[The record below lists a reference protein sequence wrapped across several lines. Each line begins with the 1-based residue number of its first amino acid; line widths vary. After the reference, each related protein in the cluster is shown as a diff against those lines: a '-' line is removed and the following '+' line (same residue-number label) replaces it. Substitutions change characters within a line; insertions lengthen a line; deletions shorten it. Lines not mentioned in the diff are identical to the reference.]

1 MANRS
6 SKQSDLPATAAALV
20 AGLRLTPQMLMM
32 FRAFLGS
39 PQRTKLLLLG
49 VAIVATAF
57 SQVRLN
63 AWNQPFY
70 DALAHKDLR
79 GFLDQLKVFGVI
91 ACGLLVLNVAQA
103 WLNQTTKVKLREW
116 LVCDLFDEPTLVGS
130 VLLPSLWRLGWP
142 ELKIRRNLATRN
154 SAGSLLAT

>member
-20 AGLRLTPQMLMM
+20 AGVRLTPQMLTM
-32 FRAFLGS
+32 FRAFSGS

-57 SQVRLN
+57 GQVRLN

-70 DALAHKDLR
+70 DALARKDLH

-91 ACGLLVLNVAQA
+91 AGGLLVLNVAQA
-103 WLNQTTKVKLREW
+103 WLNQTTSSTHEQAHKSRARQNPKMRKS
-116 LVCDLFDEPTLVGS
+116 G
-130 VLLPSLWRLGWP
+130 
-142 ELKIRRNLATRN
+142 
-154 SAGSLLAT
+154 